1 MGTTF
6 PRWKAGAMPRERVR
20 HSGNNS
26 WADVV
31 VRWSKQGT
39 DPGVIGA
46 EGILV
51 DLFVA
56 SRDDPGRSGSFWFEP
71 DHPENFGAKPKVE
84 GERAE
89 QWGPI
94 SIDLDRQQINR
105 LIRVLRRARDEA
117 YGRDE

>member
-1 MGTTF
+1 
-6 PRWKAGAMPRERVR
+6 MPRDRVR

-26 WADVV
+26 WADLV
-31 VRWSKQGT
+31 VRWRKKGT

-71 DHPENFGAKPKVE
+71 DNPENFGAEPRVE
-84 GERAE
+84 GERPQ

-105 LIRVLRRARDEA
+105 LIRVLRTARDQA